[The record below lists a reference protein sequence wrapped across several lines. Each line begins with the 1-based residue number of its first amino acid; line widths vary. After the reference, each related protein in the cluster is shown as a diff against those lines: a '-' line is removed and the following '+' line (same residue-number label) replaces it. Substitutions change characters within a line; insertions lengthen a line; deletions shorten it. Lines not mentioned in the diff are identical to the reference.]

1 MLKKFFIPIAAAC
14 LGIPGAAPANS
25 GSWMPNYDES
35 KVLSYT
41 LPELMKC
48 KNGKVVTTVKEWES
62 IRRSEILADYT
73 KIMYGKFPEKA
84 EKVEY
89 ELLSE
94 KKGAV
99 NGKAIRR
106 EIRLY
111 FTGKNQQKFHFD
123 ILLYL
128 PEKVSGKVPVFA
140 GLNFKG
146 NHTVENDPELRLS
159 GLKFDPTPA
168 GVSAARKKRGSRIH
182 RFPLE
187 TIIDR
192 GYALATA
199 CYHDIFPDRKDGW
212 QDSIYTLF
220 YSKEELIKNPPHE
233 KHSAIGAWS
242 WGLRR
247 IMDYLERVP
256 EIDSGRAVV
265 FGHSRLGKTALW
277 TGANDARFKLVCV
290 NDAGEGGSALARRN
304 FGETLYSMC
313 FIRKAMGNYWFVS
326 GVKPYADKVVQL
338 PFDQHM
344 LIALAAPRAI
354 AVHSATE
361 DLWADPKGEYL
372 SAYHAGKVFELYGK
386 EPLKSA
392 EMPPPETPVGSDV
405 SYFLRTGKHDILL
418 SDWQHYLDMADRLFK

>member
-1 MLKKFFIPIAAAC
+1 MLKEFLLSAASVFH
-14 LGIPGAAPANS
+14 GILGAAPVNND
-25 GSWMPNYDES
+25 SWMPNYDES
-35 KVLSYT
+35 KVPSYT
-41 LPELMKC
+41 LPELLKC
-48 KNGKVVTTVKEWES
+48 KNGKVVTTVKEWEN
-62 IRRSEILADYT
+62 IRRPEILADFE
-73 KIMYGKFPEKA
+73 KFLYGKIPEKA

-106 EIRLY
+106 EIRIY

-128 PEKVSGKVPVFA
+128 PEKASGKVPVFA

-146 NHTVENDPELRLS
+146 NHAVENDPSLRLS
-159 GLKFDPTPA
+159 GLKFDSTPA
-168 GVSAARKKRGSRIH
+168 GVAEAEKERGSRTH

-220 YSKEELIKNPPHE
+220 YSEEELIKNPPHE
-233 KHSAIGAWS
+233 KHTAIGAWS

-247 IMDYLERVP
+247 IMDYLESVP

-265 FGHSRLGKTALW
+265 FGHSRLGKTSLW
-277 TGANDARFKLVCV
+277 TGMNDLRFKLICS
-290 NDAGEGGSALARRN
+290 NDSGCGGAALNCRL

-313 FIRKAMGNYWFVS
+313 FVRRAPGNFWFVS
-326 GVKPYADKVVQL
+326 GLKPYAAKVDKL

-392 EMPPPETPVGSDV
+392 KMPSPETPVGSDV